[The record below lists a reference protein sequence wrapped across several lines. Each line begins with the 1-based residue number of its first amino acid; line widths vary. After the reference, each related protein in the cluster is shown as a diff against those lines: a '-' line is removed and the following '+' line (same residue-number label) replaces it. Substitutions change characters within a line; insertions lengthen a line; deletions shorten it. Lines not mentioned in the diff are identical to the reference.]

1 MSDEQYILEQA
12 SEAFSNQDFIRALDL
27 IAPLVEAGIGAAIG
41 LLGLAYQHGA
51 GVEKDLDEAVRLMQK
66 AVELGDALAA
76 HNLGRLYMVGTEGM
90 EPDPQLSETYYQ
102 LAQSM
107 GVRYQEDDSKG

>member
-1 MSDEQYILEQA
+1 MSDEQYIVDQA
-12 SEAFSNQDFIRALDL
+12 SEAFSSQDFTRALEL
-27 IAPLVEAGIGAAIG
+27 INPLVEKGNAAAIG
-41 LLGLAYQHGA
+41 LLGLAHQHGA
-51 GVEKDLDEAVRLMQK
+51 GVDKDLDEAVRLMQK

-102 LAQSM
+102 LAKSM
-107 GVRYQEDDSKG
+107 GVRYQEDDSE